1 LALDYGLLSSDAE
14 LAAAV
19 WRNFLGARGANGID
33 GRGQAIN
40 YAGLEKPTDL
50 INSPRDPDAD
60 DKSGVRDF
68 EGQDRDKYVEYPELM
83 WTLVS
88 YIRREVARLE
98 SIPDEKILDQVST
111 GSFGSVKGGVDP
123 IPSIN

>member
-1 LALDYGLLSSDAE
+1 LALDYGLLTSDAE
-14 LAAAV
+14 LAGAV
-19 WRNFLGARGANGID
+19 WRNFLGARGAMGIN

-40 YAGLEKPTDL
+40 YAGLGSSTNR
-50 INSPRDPDAD
+50 INLPRDPEAD

-68 EGQDRDKYVEYPELM
+68 EGADIDKYVQYPELM

-98 SIPDEKILDQVST
+98 AIPDEAIIQTAFT
-111 GSFGSVKGGVDP
+111 GSFGAIHENEDP
-123 IPSIN
+123 IPPFN